1 MQMRK
6 WVCGLLCLLL
16 AALFLLPASAAAGPT
31 VATTLPDAPEWEN
44 AIVQRGSR
52 RTFDV
57 WARNAAG
64 DKITATV
71 KLNDKK
77 VEPTWDDKE
86 KASYTLVFTQP
97 GQNVVTVSASSD
109 GGKKKT
115 LTYYVDY
122 RPAAEGEVIGAA
134 VWSIEVFTI
143 GCGYL
148 IEPVELPIYEGE
160 TAADQL
166 LRLLSLNGLVGYYGG
181 APAAGEGFY
190 LAYIADGNAPAAK
203 YNGYTRSAAPA
214 SPRTLGLNPAIP
226 PLLIP
231 HLEQTMTFFDIDDY
245 EKNWAG
251 YLGEFVFSNGSGW
264 MYAVNNVFPNVGFAD
279 CFLADGDVVRVQFT
293 LGYGA
298 DIGGFGAVGTD
309 IPDVETQPGAGYFA
323 VSDKDALT
331 VALCRALRSGLT
343 EKPNVRA
350 ALDGALEVMAALDA
364 SQRGTDAAAE
374 ALLYALAHPS
384 DDPVSPPAES
394 SAPSESSAL
403 YEPSAPSAPSEPS
416 ASPAQS
422 ADPSDAPSGAPE
434 ESVAPPEES
443 GSGEVS
449 LPAGEV
455 SAAESRPSEESGARP
470 DDVSTTDSA
479 EDDMSTA
486 ESSVAESS
494 AAETSGDDSAPSDTP
509 EESAAPSDTPEESAA
524 PSESDAA
531 ESDAPSGETSASG
544 GAIVSDGSEAA
555 SSVPKWLWAVVALG
569 LLLAAAAA
577 VLVVLRRRQRKNKG
591 EDGHA

>member
-31 VATTLPDAPEWEN
+31 LAATLPDASEWEN

-97 GQNVVTVSASSD
+97 GQNIVTVSASSD

-190 LAYIADGNAPAAK
+190 LAYIADGNASAAK

-226 PLLIP
+226 PLLIS

-251 YLGEFVFSNGSGW
+251 YLGEFVFTNGSGW

-309 IPDVETQPGAGYFA
+309 IPDVETQPSAGYFT

-331 VALCRALRSGLT
+331 VALCRALHSGLT

-394 SAPSESSAL
+394 SAA
-403 YEPSAPSAPSEPS
+403 
-416 ASPAQS
+416 
-422 ADPSDAPSGAPE
+422 
-434 ESVAPPEES
+434 
-443 GSGEVS
+443 
-449 LPAGEV
+449 
-455 SAAESRPSEESGARP
+455 
-470 DDVSTTDSA
+470 
-479 EDDMSTA
+479 
-486 ESSVAESS
+486 
-494 AAETSGDDSAPSDTP
+494 
-509 EESAAPSDTPEESAA
+509 
-524 PSESDAA
+524 
-531 ESDAPSGETSASG
+531 
-544 GAIVSDGSEAA
+544 
-555 SSVPKWLWAVVALG
+555 
-569 LLLAAAAA
+569 
-577 VLVVLRRRQRKNKG
+577 
-591 EDGHA
+591 

>member
-6 WVCGLLCLLL
+6 WACGLLCLLL

-31 VATTLPDAPEWEN
+31 LAATLPDASEWEN

-64 DKITATV
+64 GKIAATV
-71 KLNDKK
+71 KLNGKK
-77 VEPTWDDKE
+77 VEPTWDDNE
-86 KASYTLVFTQP
+86 KTSYTLVFTQP

-181 APAAGEGFY
+181 APAAGGGFY
-190 LAYIADGNAPAAK
+190 LAYIADGNASAAK

-214 SPRTLGLNPAIP
+214 SPRTLGLDPAIP

-309 IPDVETQPGAGYFA
+309 IPDVETQPSAGYFA

-364 SQRGTDAAAE
+364 SQRETDAAAE

-394 SAPSESSAL
+394 SAPSEPSEPSESS
-403 YEPSAPSAPSEPS
+403 EPSAP
-416 ASPAQS
+416 PAQS

-434 ESVAPPEES
+434 ESVAPPEEF

-470 DDVSTTDSA
+470 DDVST
-479 EDDMSTA
+479 DD
-486 ESSVAESS
+486 SS
-494 AAETSGDDSAPSDTP
+494 AADSSAADSSGDDS
-509 EESAAPSDTPEESAA
+509 A

-531 ESDAPSGETSASG
+531 ESDAPSGETSVSG

>member
-479 EDDMSTA
+479 E
-486 ESSVAESS
+486 
-494 AAETSGDDSAPSDTP
+494 
-509 EESAAPSDTPEESAA
+509 
-524 PSESDAA
+524 
-531 ESDAPSGETSASG
+531 SDAPSGETSASG

>member
-31 VATTLPDAPEWEN
+31 VTTTLPDASEWEN

-64 DKITATV
+64 GKITATV

-148 IEPVELPIYEGE
+148 IEPVEMPIYEGE

-181 APAAGEGFY
+181 VPAAGGGFY
-190 LAYIADGNAPAAK
+190 LAYIADGNASAVK

-214 SPRTLGLNPAIP
+214 SPRTLGLDPAIP

-309 IPDVETQPGAGYFA
+309 IPDVETQPSAGSYRKTERPRGA
-323 VSDKDALT
+323 
-331 VALCRALRSGLT
+331 
-343 EKPNVRA
+343 
-350 ALDGALEVMAALDA
+350 
-364 SQRGTDAAAE
+364 
-374 ALLYALAHPS
+374 
-384 DDPVSPPAES
+384 
-394 SAPSESSAL
+394 
-403 YEPSAPSAPSEPS
+403 
-416 ASPAQS
+416 
-422 ADPSDAPSGAPE
+422 
-434 ESVAPPEES
+434 
-443 GSGEVS
+443 
-449 LPAGEV
+449 
-455 SAAESRPSEESGARP
+455 
-470 DDVSTTDSA
+470 
-479 EDDMSTA
+479 
-486 ESSVAESS
+486 
-494 AAETSGDDSAPSDTP
+494 
-509 EESAAPSDTPEESAA
+509 
-524 PSESDAA
+524 
-531 ESDAPSGETSASG
+531 
-544 GAIVSDGSEAA
+544 
-555 SSVPKWLWAVVALG
+555 
-569 LLLAAAAA
+569 
-577 VLVVLRRRQRKNKG
+577 
-591 EDGHA
+591 

>member
-134 VWSIEVFTI
+134 VWSIEVLTI

-509 EESAAPSDTPEESAA
+509 EESAAPS
-524 PSESDAA
+524 ESDAA

>member
-494 AAETSGDDSAPSDTP
+494 A
-509 EESAAPSDTPEESAA
+509 
-524 PSESDAA
+524 
-531 ESDAPSGETSASG
+531 
-544 GAIVSDGSEAA
+544 IVSDGSEAA

>member
-1 MQMRK
+1 MRK

>member
-374 ALLYALAHPS
+374 AGFNNYS
-384 DDPVSPPAES
+384 GFYKVYRREFGISP
-394 SAPSESSAL
+394 
-403 YEPSAPSAPSEPS
+403 
-416 ASPAQS
+416 
-422 ADPSDAPSGAPE
+422 
-434 ESVAPPEES
+434 
-443 GSGEVS
+443 
-449 LPAGEV
+449 
-455 SAAESRPSEESGARP
+455 R
-470 DDVSTTDSA
+470 
-479 EDDMSTA
+479 EDL
-486 ESSVAESS
+486 
-494 AAETSGDDSAPSDTP
+494 
-509 EESAAPSDTPEESAA
+509 
-524 PSESDAA
+524 
-531 ESDAPSGETSASG
+531 
-544 GAIVSDGSEAA
+544 
-555 SSVPKWLWAVVALG
+555 K
-569 LLLAAAAA
+569 
-577 VLVVLRRRQRKNKG
+577 
-591 EDGHA
+591 

>member
-122 RPAAEGEVIGAA
+122 RPAAEGAVIGAA

>member
-509 EESAAPSDTPEESAA
+509 EESAAPS
-524 PSESDAA
+524 ESDAA

>member
-6 WVCGLLCLLL
+6 WACGLLCLLL

-31 VATTLPDAPEWEN
+31 VTTTLPDASEWEN

-181 APAAGEGFY
+181 APTAGEGFY
-190 LAYIADGNAPAAK
+190 LAYIADGNASAAK

-214 SPRTLGLNPAIP
+214 SPRTLGLDPAIP

-309 IPDVETQPGAGYFA
+309 IPDVETQPSAGYFA

-331 VALCRALRSGLT
+331 VALCRALHSGLT

-364 SQRGTDAAAE
+364 SQRETDAAAE

-384 DDPVSPPAES
+384 ADPVSPPSES
-394 SAPSESSAL
+394 SAP
-403 YEPSAPSAPSEPS
+403 YEPYEPSEPS
-416 ASPAQS
+416 APPAQS

-449 LPAGEV
+449 LPADEV

-470 DDVSTTDSA
+470 DDVSTADS
-479 EDDMSTA
+479 STA
-486 ESSVAESS
+486 ESSAAESSEAESS
-494 AAETSGDDSAPSDTP
+494 AAETSGDDSAPSK
-509 EESAAPSDTPEESAA
+509 
-524 PSESDAA
+524 SDAA

-544 GAIVSDGSEAA
+544 GAIVSDGSEAT
-555 SSVPKWLWAVVALG
+555 SSVPKWLWAVVVLG
-569 LLLAAAAA
+569 LLLAAAAV